1 MGRRGST
8 DDLEDGGTEA
18 NGTDPT
24 RFLNVK
30 SSASGK
36 GVNRS
41 RLIFSIAL
49 AFPFSLSLIRLISS
63 SLARKL
69 SAA

>member
-1 MGRRGST
+1 MLYGELAFSQMGVGTSVTHGRRGST

-24 RFLNVK
+24 RFFNVK

-36 GVNRS
+36 GVTAPMDKQKRDS
-41 RLIFSIAL
+41 QT
-49 AFPFSLSLIRLISS
+49 
-63 SLARKL
+63 
-69 SAA
+69 